1 MSNVPP
7 LALACLLSLTGC
19 ADTGRFYGSGL
30 ESNHRAIIERNTLNY
45 MLANPETDD
54 SYDGQV
60 REAAFMMVQGMGI
73 EQALMILEVDGAT
86 CNDRSCIWADTDRE
100 TLAEVTFGIRMPGP
114 PRTSVHFRKVTV
126 ESDLVTQLSDISVR
140 HWSRGETVAN

>member
-1 MSNVPP
+1 
-7 LALACLLSLTGC
+7 
-19 ADTGRFYGSGL
+19 
-30 ESNHRAIIERNTLNY
+30 

-60 REAAFMMVQGMGI
+60 REAAFVMVQGMSI
-73 EQALMILEVDGAT
+73 EQAFMVFEADGAT
-86 CNDRSCIWADTDRE
+86 CKDRSCIWADMDRE
-100 TLAEVTFGIRMPGP
+100 TLAEVTFGKRMPGL

-140 HWSRGETVAN
+140 YWSRGETVTN